1 MSETSQYIHLAEPN
15 MTVKYSPIT
24 KRVQAFYLPGKRSSR
39 PNLIE
44 GRGMVATIDTIDF
57 DGTWLRIDFFTL
69 VMLENM
75 LRAVNPNLT
84 APTVRR
90 RLRLMVH
97 DEGQLNEMLH
107 VRDQLAADLPLP
119 TIGEW
124 SAVLDDAAHSLF
136 MARAKRLLNQ
146 HLGQR

>member
-1 MSETSQYIHLAEPN
+1 METSQYIHLAEPS
-15 MTVKYSPIT
+15 MMVRYCPLT
-24 KRVQAFYLPGKRSSR
+24 KRVQSLYPPGKRSLR
-39 PNLIE
+39 PNLID
-44 GRGMVATIDTIDF
+44 GRGIVATIDTIDF
-57 DGTWLRIDFFTL
+57 DGTWLKIDFFTL

-75 LRAVNPNLT
+75 LRAVNPKLT

-90 RLRLMVH
+90 RLRTMVR

-107 VRDQLAADLPLP
+107 VRDQLAADLSLP

-136 MARAKRLLNQ
+136 RARVTQLLNR
-146 HLGQR
+146 LKRER